1 MPKRRLEVR
10 SMPTLLEQRNTVI
23 ESMENLLK
31 KANEETRALDENEQ
45 NQFNQYKEEIGKLD
59 STMEA
64 QRYAEELAKKQ
75 NASVSKP
82 STQVTPPNQ
91 QEEQRMLAED
101 NFLKFIRG
109 EERALDVAG
118 NGGIIPTIISDRII
132 QKVKELCPIYAQAT
146 VFNVGGDLVFPKFDY
161 TTINTSFI
169 ADMTALTPQNGN
181 FTTVKLQNFIAG
193 SLVQI
198 SRSLINRQDFDLTS
212 FIVNMMAMSIAD
224 FIENQLLNGVGTTAP
239 LGIFKDPAVTV
250 VTAAS
255 ATAITFDDLISVQMS
270 VPEQFQANAVW
281 VMHKNTFM
289 GLRKLKDTTGQYLL
303 SSESSP
309 SQISGFGWTMLGR
322 PVYFSENAPSTQ
334 TTGLPI
340 VCYGDMSGLYVKLA
354 QQVEIAILNELYAT
368 SHATGVVGYV
378 EFDARVVETQKI
390 ARLKMA

>member
-1 MPKRRLEVR
+1 MKRKRILEIR
-10 SMPTLLEQRNTVI
+10 SMPTLIEQRNIAI
-23 ESMENLLK
+23 ENMEALLK
-31 KANEETRALDENEQ
+31 KANEETRALDENETSE
-45 NQFNQYKEEIGKLD
+45 FNKLKEEIVSLD
-59 STMEA
+59 NTMEA
-64 QRYAEELAKKQ
+64 QRYAEEQAKKQ
-75 NASVSKP
+75 NASVSKIN
-82 STQVTPPNQ
+82 TQA
-91 QEEQRMLAED
+91 EEQRMLDEQ
-101 NFLKFIRG
+101 NFLSFVRG

-118 NGGIIPTIISDRII
+118 NSGAIIPTLISNRII
-132 QKVKELCPIYAQAT
+132 EKVKELCPIYARAT
-146 VFNVGGDLVFPKFDY
+146 IFNVGGDLQFPKFDY
-161 TTINTSFI
+161 TTITTAFV

-181 FTTVKLQNFIAG
+181 FTSVKLQNFIAG

-198 SRSLINRQDFDLTS
+198 SRSLINRSDFDLTS

-239 LGIFKDPAVTV
+239 LGVFVDPSVTV

-270 VPEQFQANAVW
+270 IPEQFQANACW
-281 VMHKNTFM
+281 ILHKSTYQV
-289 GLRKLKDTTGQYLL
+289 LRKLKDTTGQYLL
-303 SSESSP
+303 STEANP
-309 SQISGFGWTMLGR
+309 SQVGGFGWTMLGK
-322 PVYFSENAPSTQ
+322 PVFFSENAPKTM

-340 VCYGDMSGLYVKLA
+340 VVYGDMSGLYVKLA